1 LKFVFVLFPSFSST
15 VLPLRKI
22 KKFNMSY
29 QNLLVTEEGP
39 FLTVTINR
47 EKALN
52 ALNQQTMSD
61 LAQFFGE
68 DLPQRSDVRGVIL
81 TGAGDRAFVAG
92 ADIKEFTSLE
102 GEGGANMAQRGQ
114 DVFFLIERSQV
125 PVVAAIQGFALGG
138 GCELAM
144 ACHLRIAGEKAR
156 FGQPEVNLGI
166 IPGYGGTQR
175 LIQYIGK
182 TKATELMMTGD
193 MLGAEDALRLGL
205 VNYVVAPGEEIAK
218 AKELLQ
224 KIATKGPRAIAKVIE
239 AVNAYFQY
247 DVDGFANEVSGFGDV
262 TKTEDFKEGAQA
274 FVEKRAAN
282 FTGK

>member
-1 LKFVFVLFPSFSST
+1 
-15 VLPLRKI
+15 
-22 KKFNMSY
+22 MSY

-193 MLGAEDALRLGL
+193 MLGAEDAQRLGL

-218 AKELLQ
+218 GKELLQ

-262 TKTEDFKEGAQA
+262 TQTEDFKEGAQA